1 MANRPGIKAER
12 AGIMNMAPEPSDKVS
27 QAFKWAPSMAILLC
41 LLTAACKPSS
51 SPQTPQDAPGL
62 TVQGTQPA
70 AILPLQRGYYVA
82 SDTPC
87 ALASNSTLLLL
98 RRNGIGGARYFCE
111 FRRIEQTR
119 PTVYVVEEV
128 CADFQGS
135 ASETRY
141 LQYVLE
147 NNNRFLAKDQNGIV
161 LDARYCAQS
170 ELPPDWRNT
179 DIRSEIE

>member
-1 MANRPGIKAER
+1 
-12 AGIMNMAPEPSDKVS
+12 MNMAPEACEKV
-27 QAFKWAPSMAILLC
+27 APAVRWAPGVTILLC

-51 SPQTPQDAPGL
+51 LPQTSQDTPGP
-62 TVQGTQPA
+62 TVQSPRPVS
-70 AILPLQRGYYVA
+70 ILPLQRGYYVA

-87 ALASNSTLLLL
+87 AQASNSTLLLL

-111 FRRIEQTR
+111 FRRIEQTS